1 MTYVDGFLAPV
12 KPGRREDY
20 VKMAQDAAQI
30 FLDHGALQVVE
41 AFGDDV
47 PEGKLT
53 DMWKAVAGDKDA
65 GEGVV
70 FSWIVWPSKEA
81 RDEGW
86 KTCMADERMK
96 PPADNP
102 MDGKRMIYGGFQTI
116 LDTSSAQ

>member
-12 KPGRREDY
+12 HSGRRADY
-20 VKMAQDAAQI
+20 EKMATEMSSI

-41 AFGDDV
+41 AYGDDL
-47 PEGKLT
+47 PEGKQT
-53 DMWKAVAGDKDA
+53 DMWKAVAGHREA

-86 KTCMADERMK
+86 KACMADARMK

-102 MDGKRMIYGGFQTI
+102 MDGKRMIYGGFRTI
-116 LDTSSAQ
+116 VDTNGAG